1 MSWTPKNFDEACRR
15 AAGRRAFNRRRH
27 FTRAARISRILA
39 LQDQRDFTG
48 RELSVLLDVHEATI
62 SRDLKFIKRV
72 KADYP
77 KFHFGA
83 SMRASSFRW
92 LDKGSG
98 YETTFE
104 IRNGVRVK

>member
-1 MSWTPKNFDEACRR
+1 MSWTPKNFDEACLR

-27 FTRAARISRILA
+27 LTRAARISRILA
-39 LQDQRDFTG
+39 LQGQRDFTG
-48 RELSVLLDVHEATI
+48 RELSVLLHVHEATI
-62 SRDLKFIKRV
+62 SRDLKFIEKV
-72 KADYP
+72 KADYQ
-77 KFHFGA
+77 KDNFGA

-92 LDKGSG
+92 LDKGRG